1 MEIYF
6 TIFVWGGEGL
16 NCLKA
21 FEGVGCFWKRMDEIL
36 ILALDHHCFLKWI
49 REGKLYSYANLFYIN
64 SCLRWR
70 GFELFEGI

>member
-21 FEGVGCFWKRMDEIL
+21 FEGVDCFWKKLERMK
-36 ILALDHHCFLKWI
+36 F
-49 REGKLYSYANLFYIN
+49 
-64 SCLRWR
+64 
-70 GFELFEGI
+70 